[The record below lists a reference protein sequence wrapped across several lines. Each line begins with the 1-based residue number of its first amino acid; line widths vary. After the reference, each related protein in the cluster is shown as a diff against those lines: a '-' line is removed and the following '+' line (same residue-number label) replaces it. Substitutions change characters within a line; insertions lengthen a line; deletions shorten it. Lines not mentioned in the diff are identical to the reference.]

1 MILDQDTLSLKEM
14 VRDFVDHEVIPVAA
28 EYDKTGEFPMAIY
41 DKAIEMGLG
50 CMYMP
55 ERFGGPELSKVAFC
69 SLSEELA
76 RGDIG
81 VATSLGGSCLASL
94 PVMIAGTEEQQ
105 KHWFEVVAEKKFAA
119 FCLTEPGAGS
129 DVSGVRTTAVEDG
142 DDYIINGTKCF
153 ITNGGVAGIYAVLAV
168 TDKSKGV
175 KGLSC
180 FIVERDRPGISIG
193 KEEDKMGMRL
203 SNTTEVIFQDVRVPK
218 ANLLGKL
225 GEGFKI
231 MMKTLDASRPGV
243 GAIGVGVAQRALEE
257 AIKYSKE
264 RVQFGKP
271 ICVNQAIQFMLA
283 DMEIAVESARQMYLH
298 AAELA
303 DAGLPYSM
311 ESSIAKTVGGDAAMK
326 CALDAL
332 QIHGGYGYM
341 REYPVEKLVRDAKIT
356 QIYEG
361 TNQIQRVVISG
372 QLLK

>member
-1 MILDQDTLSLKEM
+1 
-14 VRDFVDHEVIPVAA
+14 
-28 EYDKTGEFPMAIY
+28 MAIY
-41 DKAIEMGLG
+41 DKATEMVLG

-55 ERFGGPELSKVAFC
+55 ERFGGPELAKVAFC

-271 ICVNQAIQFMLA
+271 ICANQAIQFMLA

>member
-28 EYDKTGEFPMAIY
+28 EYDKSGEFPMAIY

-55 ERFGGPELSKVAFC
+55 ERFGGPELSKVTFC
-69 SLSEELA
+69 SISEELA

-94 PVMIAGTEEQQ
+94 PVMIAGTEEQK

-129 DVSGVRTTAVEDG
+129 DASGVRTTAVEDG
-142 DDYIINGTKCF
+142 DEYVINGTKCF

-168 TDKSKGV
+168 TDKTKGV

-203 SNTTEVIFQDVRVPK
+203 SNTTEVIFQDVRIPK
-218 ANLLGKL
+218 ENLLGKL

-257 AIKYSKE
+257 AVKYAKE
-264 RVQFGKP
+264 RVQVGKP
-271 ICVNQAIQFMLA
+271 ICANQAIQFMLA

-303 DAGLPYSM
+303 DAGLPYTM
-311 ESSIAKTVGGDAAMK
+311 ESSIAKTMGGDAAMK

-341 REYPVEKLVRDAKIT
+341 KEYPVEKLVRDAKIT

-361 TNQIQRVVISG
+361 TNQIQRVVIAG